1 MTTIKIADE
10 QWRKI
15 YGFLKAHPNTYANN
29 QEATRRFVEGIHW
42 LMRTGVQW
50 RELPERY
57 GNWNSVYKRFARWE
71 EQGIWAAMH
80 DYFAQDP
87 DMESTIIDS
96 TVIRAHMSAA
106 GGSKKTEVKPNK
118 PWGVVT
124 ADSVPRFILLWM
136 LWVIL

>member
-1 MTTIKIADE
+1 MTTIKIDDG

-15 YGFLKAHPNTYANN
+15 YRYLQAHPNTYANN

-71 EQGIWAAMH
+71 ELGIWAAMH

-87 DMESTIIDS
+87 DMESAIIDS

-118 PWGVVT
+118 PLVAVEVVS
-124 ADSVPRFILLWM
+124 APRFISL
-136 LWVIL
+136 

>member
-1 MTTIKIADE
+1 MSTIKIADD

-15 YGFLKAHPNTYANN
+15 YEFLKAHPRTYANS

-57 GNWNSVYKRFARWE
+57 GNWNSVYKRFSRWE
-71 EQGIWAAMH
+71 EQGIWVALH
-80 DYFAQDP
+80 DHFAQDP
-87 DMESTIIDS
+87 DMESAIIDS

-106 GGSKKTEVKPNK
+106 GGSKKTVVK
-118 PWGVVT
+118 
-124 ADSVPRFILLWM
+124 
-136 LWVIL
+136 